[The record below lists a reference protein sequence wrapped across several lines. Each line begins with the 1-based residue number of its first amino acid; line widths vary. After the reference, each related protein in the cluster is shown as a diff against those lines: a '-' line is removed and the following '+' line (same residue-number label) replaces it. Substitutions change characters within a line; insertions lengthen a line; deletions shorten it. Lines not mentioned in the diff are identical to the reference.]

1 MVLATAVTVAKKAPA
16 IQIRIKN
23 HLEIQAKFLVWLLLN
38 EEGKMYI
45 K

>member
-1 MVLATAVTVAKKAPA
+1 MVLATAVTVAKNPA
-16 IQIRIKN
+16 IQVRMKN